1 MSDETKE
8 ETVKTR
14 WNEVYMKKGSEI
26 GVDKGDF
33 VVAVDEEKAYAL
45 APAVYYVWSMCDGET
60 SIGKIV
66 ENLAE
71 SMEEDIDTGTLYSA
85 VVDIID
91 RLVEVNLLEKVG

>member
-1 MSDETKE
+1 MNDETKKE
-8 ETVKTR
+8 VEKAR
-14 WNEVYMKKGSEI
+14 WNEVYRKKGTEI

-33 VVAVDEEKAYAL
+33 VVAVDEERAYAL

-60 SIGKIV
+60 TIGKII

-71 SMEEDIDTGTLYSA
+71 SIEEEIDTGTLYNA

-91 RLVEVNLLEKVG
+91 RLVEVNLLEKVS

>member
-1 MSDETKE
+1 MSNQTEKA
-8 ETVKTR
+8 R
-14 WNEVYMKKGSEI
+14 WNEIYRRKGTEI

-60 SIGKIV
+60 SVGKII

-71 SMEEDIDTGTLYSA
+71 NIEEEIDMGTLYNA

-91 RLVEVNLLEKVG
+91 RLVEVNLLEKIG